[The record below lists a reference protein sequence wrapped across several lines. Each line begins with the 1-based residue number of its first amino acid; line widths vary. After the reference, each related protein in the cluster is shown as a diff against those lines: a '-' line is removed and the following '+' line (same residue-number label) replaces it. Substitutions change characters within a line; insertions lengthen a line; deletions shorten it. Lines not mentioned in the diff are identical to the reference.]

1 MKTLPC
7 GKKITTKY
15 PRYWKVRIVEREMM
29 ELCDR
34 SATELTQML
43 RRGEVSARE
52 ITESVFKRIDE
63 KEKSVNAFVTTTRE
77 TAFKQ
82 ADLADAK
89 FREGGDIPPLA
100 GIPVAVKDLLCT
112 QGIKTTCGSRILE
125 NFVPTYNA
133 TAYEKLLKAGA
144 VLVGKTNMDEF
155 AMGSSTENSI
165 VGPARNPR
173 DLERVAGGSSGG
185 SAAAVSAG
193 ESILAIGTDT
203 GGSIRQPCAFCGV
216 TGIKPT
222 YGRVSRYGLIA
233 YASSLDQIG
242 SIGKTVG
249 DCAMLLNVIAGHD
262 PLDTTSA
269 PVEKPDFLSS
279 LKQGIEGIRIGI
291 PEEFF
296 AEGLDAGIKEKVLDA
311 VTLLEKNGAS
321 VIPINLIHSPYAIG
335 AYYLIATAEASS
347 NLARFDGVKYGFRNM
362 DDAADCMEMY
372 HKTRTHGFGTEVKR
386 RIMLGTYV
394 LSAGY
399 YDAYYLKA
407 QKARTLIKRDFDEAF
422 KQVDCI
428 ITPVSPCLPFALGE
442 KMTDPLQMYLVD
454 IYTVSLNLAGLPGL
468 SLPCGKIDGL
478 PVGLQIIG
486 KPFDE
491 PMVLQT
497 GAAYERLVEKKG
509 TGNPG

>member
-1 MKTLPC
+1 
-7 GKKITTKY
+7 
-15 PRYWKVRIVEREMM
+15 M

-34 SATELTQML
+34 SAIELTEML
-43 RRGEVSARE
+43 RRREVSARE
-52 ITESVFKRIDE
+52 ITESVFTRIDE
-63 KEKSVNAFVTTTRE
+63 REQSINAFVTTTRE

-89 FREGGDIPPLA
+89 FRQGGDIPLLT

-112 QGIKTTCGSRILE
+112 KGIKTTCGSKILE

-133 TAYEKLLKAGA
+133 TAFRNILEAGA

-155 AMGSSTENSI
+155 GMGSSTENSI
-165 VGPARNPR
+165 VGPTRNPN
-173 DLERVAGGSSGG
+173 DLERVSGGSSGG
-185 SAAAVSAG
+185 SAAAVSSG
-193 ESILAIGTDT
+193 ESILALGTDT

-242 SIGKTVG
+242 PIGKTVG
-249 DCAMLLNVIAGHD
+249 DCAMMLNVISGHD

-269 PVEKPDFLSS
+269 NVEKPDFLNA
-279 LKQGIEGIRIGI
+279 LNQEIEGVRIGI

-296 AEGLDAGIKEKVLDA
+296 AEGLDGKIKEKVLGA
-311 VTLLEKNGAS
+311 IHLLEKNGAL
-321 VIPINLIHSPYAIG
+321 VVPINLIHSPHSIS

-347 NLARFDGVKYGFRNM
+347 NLARFDGVKYGFRNAG
-362 DDAADCMEMY
+362 DITDCMEMY
-372 HKTRTHGFGTEVKR
+372 HKTRTEGFGMEVKR

-407 QKARTLIKRDFDEAF
+407 QKVRALIKRDFDEAF
-422 KQVDCI
+422 KKVDCI
-428 ITPVSPCLPFALGE
+428 MTPVTPCLPFALGE

-454 IYTVSLNLAGLPGL
+454 IYTVSLNLAGLPGM
-468 SLPCGKIDGL
+468 SLPCGKVDDL
-478 PVGLQIIG
+478 PVGLQIVG

-491 PMVLQT
+491 EMVLRV
-497 GAAYERLVEKKG
+497 GAAYERLVK
-509 TGNPG
+509 TANMMHS